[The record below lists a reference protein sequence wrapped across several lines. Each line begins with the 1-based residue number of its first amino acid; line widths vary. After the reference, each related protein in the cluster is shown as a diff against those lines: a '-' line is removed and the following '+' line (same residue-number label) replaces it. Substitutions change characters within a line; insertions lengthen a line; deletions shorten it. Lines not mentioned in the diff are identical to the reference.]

1 MRKTLFLLTLATAGA
16 ASAATPDQ
24 LLQGYVAEAR
34 KAEAGFTASAA
45 RGEAMFRR
53 EHAGKDGPVACATCH
68 TGDPRKEG
76 RTRAHKTIAP
86 LAPAANPERFADAAK
101 TEKWFGRNC
110 KDVLARACTPAEKA
124 DFAAWLISIR

>member
-1 MRKTLFLLTLATAGA
+1 MRKTLILLAALAAGA

-24 LLQGYVAEAR
+24 LLQAYAVEAR
-34 KAEAGFTASAA
+34 KADAGFAPSAA

-53 EHAGKDGPVACATCH
+53 EHAGDKGPMACSTCH

-76 RTRAHKTIAP
+76 RTRAHKAIAP
-86 LAPAANPERFADAAK
+86 LAPAANAERLTDAAK

>member
-1 MRKTLFLLTLATAGA
+1 MRKTLSLLAALAAGA

-34 KAEAGFTASAA
+34 KAEAGLAASAA

-53 EHAGKDGPVACATCH
+53 EHAGDNGPTACATCH

-76 RTRAHKTIAP
+76 RTRAHKAIAP
-86 LAPAANPERFADAAK
+86 LAPAANPERFTDPAK

-110 KDVLARACTPAEKA
+110 KDVLARTCTPAEKA
-124 DFAAWLISIR
+124 DFTAWLMSVR